1 MLLLLHYF
9 IKFTKFCILEFSRY
23 SVLVLQFTHL
33 YSNLIVIIASIDRL
47 SVSVFIYTFA
57 SACSFLTSGF
67 SFLNKHFG
75 YISTHVLT
83 RTCLAIEGVLTELTY
98 CLPQRIVGK
107 SEHWNAHLIQ
117 TKITTSRVKE
127 NKRKQ
132 TIRLEE
138 NSRVHSRAR
147 RFC

>member
-1 MLLLLHYF
+1 MLYPLIFKVFRTRAPIHTSLF
-9 IKFTKFCILEFSRY
+9 KF
-23 SVLVLQFTHL
+23 
-33 YSNLIVIIASIDRL
+33 NLTASIDML

-75 YISTHVLT
+75 YISTHALT

-107 SEHWNAHLIQ
+107 SEH
-117 TKITTSRVKE
+117 
-127 NKRKQ
+127 
-132 TIRLEE
+132 
-138 NSRVHSRAR
+138 
-147 RFC
+147 